1 MKIFIILLTALILVA
16 LVVPVMAQESVLPP
30 TANKSLIEDNLFIG
44 LASDNQGLR
53 RSSALMLGTIQS
65 RRALA
70 PLMLAL
76 WENPNENV
84 RIAAAWALCQ
94 IGDINGINTVFRA
107 AKNDPS
113 MKVNFTCAWYYNT
126 YVQKGTFI
134 FKKSVLVTASE

>member
-1 MKIFIILLTALILVA
+1 MKIFIVLLTALILAA

-44 LASDNQGLR
+44 LASDNQGLQ

-70 PLMLAL
+70 PLMCAL
-76 WENPNENV
+76 WDNPNENV

-94 IGDINGINTVFRA
+94 IGDINGINAVFKA
-107 AKNDPS
+107 VKNDPS
-113 MKVNFTCAWYYNT
+113 LKVMLTCAWYYNV

-134 FKKSVLVTASE
+134 FNKPMLVTASE